1 MAAAT
6 AVVSRRGNDQFR
18 GIFSDTWL
26 VTATLDAGNLVD
38 GAGETDTV
46 AVPGVAL
53 GDMVL
58 GCSFAVDEV
67 GMSITA
73 YVDSANSVSIRVQN
87 ESGSTVN
94 LASCKIRLVIGRCI
108 V

>member
-6 AVVSRRGNDQFR
+6 AVVTRRGNDQFR
-18 GIFSDTWL
+18 GLFSDTWS
-26 VTATLDAGNLVD
+26 VVCTLNVDSLAD
-38 GAGETDTV
+38 GAGSTDTI

-58 GCSFAVDEV
+58 GVSFGVDLAGV
-67 GMSITA
+67 NVTA
-73 YVDSANSVSIRVQN
+73 YVSAANVVTLRLQN
-87 ESGSTVN
+87 ESTATVD
-94 LASCKIRLVIGRCI
+94 LASTTVDVIVARM